1 MSEKT
6 TENNAVPEAQNDFAD
21 FEVTTPK
28 ENSEIIVPVKFNK
41 QIVNLNLQQ
50 AQELAQKGMKFDMIS
65 SDYSALKSLAN
76 EEGKNVSEYVARLV
90 SDKKAQRLQEI
101 TDKCGGDSEFAER
114 IVNLEKGGEQLRGF
128 DEVKENFPKIKAIE
142 DLPQSV
148 IDAASL
154 KGTLLLDE
162 YLRYLHSQDLA
173 VKQRLQKPKE
183 TLEASTGSFTNKSG
197 AQSPETAEFLRGLW
211 QK

>member
-1 MSEKT
+1 MSENT
-6 TENNAVPEAQNDFAD
+6 IENEALPQAENDFTD
-21 FEVTTPK
+21 VEVTTPQA
-28 ENSEIIVPVKFNK
+28 ESDIIVPVKFNK

-65 SDYSALKSLAN
+65 SDYAALKSLAN
-76 EEGKNVSEYVARLV
+76 KEGKNVGEYISALMADKTARH
-90 SDKKAQRLQEI
+90 LQEI
-101 TDKCGGDSEFAER
+101 TDKCGGDSEFAKH
-114 IVNLEKGGEQLRGF
+114 IVALEKEDDQLRGF
-128 DEVKENFPKIKAIE
+128 EELCDNFPKIKTIK

-148 IDAASL
+148 VDAATL

-162 YLRYLHSQDLA
+162 YLRYLHKQDIA
-173 VKQRLQKPKE
+173 VKQSLKKQKE
-183 TLEASTGSFTNKSG
+183 TAETSAGYFASKGG